1 MEERV
6 TRTFCGFAHARRA
19 QGDENKAGD
28 CERGDSNP
36 HAFRHQI
43 LSLARL
49 PIPPLSR
56 PKTSACAAILP
67 SAFSKNS
74 LLSAPNVAQFR
85 RRFTLLPLDD

>member
-1 MEERV
+1 MAGTSGRLLIQSIRGKATLFLRRETGTCGETVKLDRILERV
-6 TRTFCGFAHARRA
+6 GRNVNVVESDSRPIPSGRA
-19 QGDENKAGD
+19 AD

-56 PKTSACAAILP
+56 
-67 SAFSKNS
+67 
-74 LLSAPNVAQFR
+74 
-85 RRFTLLPLDD
+85 